1 MSHSPLV
8 APGLGLEQP
17 RRRALLASAIG
28 LAGSGSLLTLTGCG
42 GGSADS
48 ASVRFVNATVDY
60 ATADFWAQGDKLSS
74 ALANGGTPSGWSS
87 IDSGDGQVELHAA
100 GSGSSKLTETHSF
113 TKDGYTTAIAY
124 GALATSMKFKYLDE
138 SNAAASSGSTKVRLF
153 HAAASLGALD
163 VYITNTSSLSGLS
176 PDLQVSAYEEL
187 SSFISKDS
195 GSYRVRITSSG
206 NQSNVLFDFTT
217 LLNLASKAVITLV
230 IVPRASGSLPNMTA
244 LAEQSVSALMSN
256 ALVS

>member
-1 MSHSPLV
+1 MLPEADKLV
-8 APGLGLEQP
+8 
-17 RRRALLASAIG
+17 
-28 LAGSGSLLTLTGCG
+28 SLKIFLPSTAV
-42 GGSADS
+42 SDS
-48 ASVRFVNATVDY
+48 A
-60 ATADFWAQGDKLSS
+60 
-74 ALANGGTPSGWSS
+74 
-87 IDSGDGQVELHAA
+87 AA
-100 GSGSSKLTETHSF
+100 
-113 TKDGYTTAIAY
+113 
-124 GALATSMKFKYLDE
+124 
-138 SNAAASSGSTKVRLF
+138 VVP
-153 HAAASLGALD
+153 ALD

-206 NQSNVLFDFTT
+206 NQSNVLFDFTDK
-217 LLNLASKAVITLV
+217 LNLSSKAVLTLV